1 MRLKTIVNLNLN
13 PEHLQI
19 IYTQAETTYP
29 EECCGLL
36 LGILTDQNKTVIEVI
51 PTENAWSET
60 SDPFGD
66 ITASKQRRYTIAPQV
81 MLKVQKE
88 ARDRNL
94 NIIGIY
100 HSHINNPANPSEF
113 DRQLAWQEYSYLI
126 ISVINGKVTD
136 IKSWILNDNHQFQQ
150 EAIDTG
156 NLEE

>member
-1 MRLKTIVNLNLN
+1 VNLNS
-13 PEHLQI
+13 EHLQT
-19 IYTQAETTYP
+19 IYSHAETTYP

-36 LGILTDQNKTVIEVI
+36 LGYLNDNSKTVLEII
-51 PTENAWSET
+51 PTENTWSET

-66 ITASKQRRYTIAPQV
+66 STATKQRRYTIAPQV
-81 MLKVQKE
+81 MLQVQKD

-113 DRQLAWQEYSYLI
+113 DRQLAWQEYSYI
-126 ISVINGKVTD
+126 IVSVINGKVAD
-136 IKSWILNDNHQFQQ
+136 IKSWILDDRHQFQQ

-156 NLEE
+156 KPKE